1 MESREGGS
9 YWGKEQVRSPEVGRG
24 GVRRAREV
32 PGEEVRTAATSSSL
46 SSKPCTRAYLFGSA
60 VLCTHSR
67 FFFFFLSFFNLG
79 TESSLAKTESVLCLG
94 AISLRLVLVGG
105 RAEDVN
111 PGEGFGVFPLSQ
123 AS

>member
-1 MESREGGS
+1 MESGEGGS

-32 PGEEVRTAATSSSL
+32 PGEEVRTAAASSSL

-67 FFFFFLSFFNLG
+67 FFFSFFLFLIWAQRAAWQRQRVCFV
-79 TESSLAKTESVLCLG
+79 SVPFLCG
-94 AISLRLVLVGG
+94 WFWWAAELRT
-105 RAEDVN
+105 
-111 PGEGFGVFPLSQ
+111 
-123 AS
+123 